1 MLYRPSS
8 LFLRSRALVLCHYF
22 IDEKCPRRQRHR
34 RHCHQRSHGDGSPQ
48 SSSNTV
54 TFPSRTAS
62 RMELSMKCDFLP
74 QLTTP
79 ARTGFKSLSLK
90 FWKLTAGPRKLQQF
104 LALKAFSKGV
114 QCSSGACR
122 RGLSAD
128 VDQDR
133 TQAVGSWHILRWCRL
148 ATILHRLGHVLQ
160 AAARERGR
168 ASKSS
173 LCGSLCMR

>member
-1 MLYRPSS
+1 MPSKATS
-8 LFLRSRALVLCHYF
+8 SPALPP
-22 IDEKCPRRQRHR
+22 EPT
-34 RHCHQRSHGDGSPQ
+34 SHGDGSPQ

-90 FWKLTAGPRKLQQF
+90 FWKLTAGKLQQF
-104 LALKAFSKGV
+104 LALRV
-114 QCSSGACR
+114 ECSSGACR

-168 ASKSS
+168 AS
-173 LCGSLCMR
+173 GSLCMR